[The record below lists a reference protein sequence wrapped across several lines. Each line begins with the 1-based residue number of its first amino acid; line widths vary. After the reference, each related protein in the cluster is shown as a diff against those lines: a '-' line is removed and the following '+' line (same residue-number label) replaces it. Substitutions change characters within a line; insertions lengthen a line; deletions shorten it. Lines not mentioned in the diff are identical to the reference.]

1 MIRIIILGYHRQYT
15 IKDVCGTCGVK
26 EARENTTWEAVFGVQ
41 IIYKEAWEIVLSH
54 HINNIWIDME
64 TFQHFNKQLGTL
76 HPSWLQD
83 SPPHPPQPPPPQWLM
98 LGEWACDSLFLSF
111 LRLHFPPFFF
121 TREKNRQRAVGGA
134 IVLSNAS
141 LRKSSFSAGN
151 GELKC
156 QSRALWKCLL
166 WTCRG
171 MEAGLDDPS
180 TSFPAF
186 ALPKP

>member
-15 IKDVCGTCGVK
+15 MKDVCGTCGVK
-26 EARENTTWEAVFGVQ
+26 EARENTAWEAMFGVQ

-76 HPSWLQD
+76 LHPSWLQD
-83 SPPHPPQPPPPQWLM
+83 SPPRPPPPPNDWC
-98 LGEWACDSLFLSF
+98 LGNGSVTASFFPFLDSIFLLSSSQGK
-111 LRLHFPPFFF
+111 
-121 TREKNRQRAVGGA
+121 KNRQRAVGGA
-134 IVLSNAS
+134 IVLSNTS

>member
-83 SPPHPPQPPPPQWLM
+83 SPPHPPQPPPPNDWCLGNGPVTASFFPFLDSIFLLSSSQGKKIGKGQWE
-98 LGEWACDSLFLSF
+98 GRLSF
-111 LRLHFPPFFF
+111 LMQASERAPSQQGMGNWSASQEHSGNVCFGHA
-121 TREKNRQRAVGGA
+121 EGWRQA
-134 IVLSNAS
+134 
-141 LRKSSFSAGN
+141 
-151 GELKC
+151 
-156 QSRALWKCLL
+156 
-166 WTCRG
+166 
-171 MEAGLDDPS
+171 
-180 TSFPAF
+180 
-186 ALPKP
+186 